1 MESYQT
7 RVLGGFDCM
16 VGCRQGI
23 LATIAFSSF
32 IRSRWINL
40 TGAQFQ
46 FEHANDNEAMR
57 HAALALELLFN
68 HRWLCRRTRR
78 RRRREAGRARREGGR
93 GHGKFQICRR
103 RRDAEHHARGGRVRG
118 WAHTLQIGSSGL
130 DWNMFLRYTRATA
143 NDTFPLSR
151 YCM

>member
-1 MESYQT
+1 
-7 RVLGGFDCM
+7 M

-78 RRRREAGRARREGGR
+78 RRRREAGRARKEGGR
-93 GHGKFQICRR
+93 GHGKFQICHR
-103 RRDAEHHARGGRVRG
+103 RRDATPSITPEAVVLEDGLIHCRLVR
-118 WAHTLQIGSSGL
+118 Q
-130 DWNMFLRYTRATA
+130 D
-143 NDTFPLSR
+143 
-151 YCM
+151 